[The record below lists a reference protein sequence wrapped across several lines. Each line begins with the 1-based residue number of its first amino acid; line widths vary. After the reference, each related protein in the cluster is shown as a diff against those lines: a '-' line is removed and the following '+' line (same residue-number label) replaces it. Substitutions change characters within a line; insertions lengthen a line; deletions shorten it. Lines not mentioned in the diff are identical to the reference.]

1 MLYEQNNKHRL
12 DEYILSN
19 VKCLYGKHRH
29 NAYIV
34 STGAMHYTL
43 SQVQCLYMK
52 HNRLC
57 IKYLLHHNYRRYL
70 MKGTNGIKSGNAA
83 VDGKVLYANRR
94 YKDTIFR
101 MLFSDRKNLLELYN
115 AVSGKNYDN
124 ADDLQIVTLE
134 NAVYMGMKN
143 DLAFLLNTGIYL
155 YEHQSTVNP
164 NMPLRDLL
172 YITAEYSRLVE
183 TQSLYSSAIQK
194 VPAPNFIVFYNGQ
207 DEFADKS
214 EYRLSEAFE
223 PRVDNPALELRVTV
237 LNINYGR
244 NAELM
249 KQSHTLREYAQ
260 YVALVRRYK
269 TELGSL
275 DEAVNRAVDE
285 CIRNGVLADFL
296 KRNRAEVVM
305 MSIFE
310 YNQEE
315 EERKLRAA
323 ERQAGYASGV
333 EHGIRQGIERGM
345 AQGIER
351 GMAQGMERGMEQ
363 GIERGTAENLC
374 KLVNNFMYRRKVT
387 LEEACDAL
395 GISADDYNKAERLL
409 NGHDF
414 S

>member
-1 MLYEQNNKHRL
+1 M
-12 DEYILSN
+12 
-19 VKCLYGKHRH
+19 
-29 NAYIV
+29 
-34 STGAMHYTL
+34 
-43 SQVQCLYMK
+43 
-52 HNRLC
+52 
-57 IKYLLHHNYRRYL
+57 
-70 MKGTNGIKSGNAA
+70 
-83 VDGKVLYANRR
+83 
-94 YKDTIFR
+94 
-101 MLFSDRKNLLELYN
+101 
-115 AVSGKNYDN
+115 
-124 ADDLQIVTLE
+124 
-134 NAVYMGMKN
+134 
-143 DLAFLLNTGIYL
+143 
-155 YEHQSTVNP
+155 
-164 NMPLRDLL
+164 
-172 YITAEYSRLVE
+172 E

-244 NAELM
+244 NAGLM
-249 KQSHTLREYAQ
+249 KQSRTLREYAQ

-296 KRNRAEVVM
+296 RRNRAEVVM

-333 EHGIRQGIERGM
+333 EQGIKQGM

-351 GMAQGMERGMEQ
+351 G
-363 GIERGTAENLC
+363 IAENLC
-374 KLVNNFMYRRKVT
+374 KLVDNFMSRRKAT

-395 GISADDYNKAERLL
+395 GISVDDYNKAERLI
-409 NGHDF
+409 NGHNLAE
-414 S
+414 

>member
-1 MLYEQNNKHRL
+1 M
-12 DEYILSN
+12 
-19 VKCLYGKHRH
+19 
-29 NAYIV
+29 
-34 STGAMHYTL
+34 
-43 SQVQCLYMK
+43 
-52 HNRLC
+52 
-57 IKYLLHHNYRRYL
+57 
-70 MKGTNGIKSGNAA
+70 
-83 VDGKVLYANRR
+83 
-94 YKDTIFR
+94 
-101 MLFSDRKNLLELYN
+101 
-115 AVSGKNYDN
+115 
-124 ADDLQIVTLE
+124 
-134 NAVYMGMKN
+134 
-143 DLAFLLNTGIYL
+143 
-155 YEHQSTVNP
+155 
-164 NMPLRDLL
+164 
-172 YITAEYSRLVE
+172 E

-223 PRVDNPALELRVTV
+223 PRVDNPALELRVTG

-333 EHGIRQGIERGM
+333 EHGIRQGMERGMAQGIERGM

-351 GMAQGMERGMEQ
+351 GMAQGMERGME
-363 GIERGTAENLC
+363 RGTAENLC
-374 KLVNNFMYRRKVT
+374 KLVNNFMSRRKVT

-395 GISADDYNKAERLL
+395 GISSDDYNKAERLL

>member
-1 MLYEQNNKHRL
+1 M
-12 DEYILSN
+12 
-19 VKCLYGKHRH
+19 
-29 NAYIV
+29 
-34 STGAMHYTL
+34 
-43 SQVQCLYMK
+43 
-52 HNRLC
+52 
-57 IKYLLHHNYRRYL
+57 
-70 MKGTNGIKSGNAA
+70 
-83 VDGKVLYANRR
+83 
-94 YKDTIFR
+94 
-101 MLFSDRKNLLELYN
+101 
-115 AVSGKNYDN
+115 
-124 ADDLQIVTLE
+124 
-134 NAVYMGMKN
+134 
-143 DLAFLLNTGIYL
+143 
-155 YEHQSTVNP
+155 
-164 NMPLRDLL
+164 
-172 YITAEYSRLVE
+172 E

-207 DEFADKS
+207 DECADKS

-244 NAELM
+244 NAGLM

-333 EHGIRQGIERGM
+333 EHGIRQGMERGM

-351 GMAQGMERGMEQ
+351 GMAQGME
-363 GIERGTAENLC
+363 
-374 KLVNNFMYRRKVT
+374 
-387 LEEACDAL
+387 
-395 GISADDYNKAERLL
+395 
-409 NGHDF
+409 
-414 S
+414 

>member
-1 MLYEQNNKHRL
+1 M
-12 DEYILSN
+12 
-19 VKCLYGKHRH
+19 
-29 NAYIV
+29 
-34 STGAMHYTL
+34 
-43 SQVQCLYMK
+43 
-52 HNRLC
+52 
-57 IKYLLHHNYRRYL
+57 
-70 MKGTNGIKSGNAA
+70 
-83 VDGKVLYANRR
+83 
-94 YKDTIFR
+94 
-101 MLFSDRKNLLELYN
+101 
-115 AVSGKNYDN
+115 
-124 ADDLQIVTLE
+124 
-134 NAVYMGMKN
+134 
-143 DLAFLLNTGIYL
+143 
-155 YEHQSTVNP
+155 
-164 NMPLRDLL
+164 
-172 YITAEYSRLVE
+172 E

-296 KRNRAEVVM
+296 RRNRAEVVM

-315 EERKLRAA
+315 EEQKLRAA
-323 ERQAGYASGV
+323 ERQAWYASGV
-333 EHGIRQGIERGM
+333 EHGIKQGM
-345 AQGIER
+345 A
-351 GMAQGMERGMEQ
+351 Q

-374 KLVNNFMYRRKVT
+374 KLVDNFMSRRKAT

>member
-1 MLYEQNNKHRL
+1 M
-12 DEYILSN
+12 
-19 VKCLYGKHRH
+19 
-29 NAYIV
+29 
-34 STGAMHYTL
+34 
-43 SQVQCLYMK
+43 
-52 HNRLC
+52 
-57 IKYLLHHNYRRYL
+57 
-70 MKGTNGIKSGNAA
+70 
-83 VDGKVLYANRR
+83 
-94 YKDTIFR
+94 
-101 MLFSDRKNLLELYN
+101 
-115 AVSGKNYDN
+115 
-124 ADDLQIVTLE
+124 
-134 NAVYMGMKN
+134 
-143 DLAFLLNTGIYL
+143 
-155 YEHQSTVNP
+155 
-164 NMPLRDLL
+164 
-172 YITAEYSRLVE
+172 
-183 TQSLYSSAIQK
+183 
-194 VPAPNFIVFYNGQ
+194 
-207 DEFADKS
+207 
-214 EYRLSEAFE
+214 
-223 PRVDNPALELRVTV
+223 

-244 NAELM
+244 NAGLM
-249 KQSHTLREYAQ
+249 KQSRTLREYAQ

-333 EHGIRQGIERGM
+333 E
-345 AQGIER
+345 
-351 GMAQGMERGMEQ
+351 Q

>member
-1 MLYEQNNKHRL
+1 
-12 DEYILSN
+12 
-19 VKCLYGKHRH
+19 
-29 NAYIV
+29 
-34 STGAMHYTL
+34 
-43 SQVQCLYMK
+43 
-52 HNRLC
+52 
-57 IKYLLHHNYRRYL
+57 
-70 MKGTNGIKSGNAA
+70 
-83 VDGKVLYANRR
+83 
-94 YKDTIFR
+94 
-101 MLFSDRKNLLELYN
+101 
-115 AVSGKNYDN
+115 
-124 ADDLQIVTLE
+124 
-134 NAVYMGMKN
+134 
-143 DLAFLLNTGIYL
+143 
-155 YEHQSTVNP
+155 
-164 NMPLRDLL
+164 MPLRDLL

-223 PRVDNPALELRVTV
+223 PRVTV

-244 NAELM
+244 NAGLM

-333 EHGIRQGIERGM
+333 EHGIRQGMERGM

-351 GMAQGMERGMEQ
+351 GMAQGMERGM
-363 GIERGTAENLC
+363 
-374 KLVNNFMYRRKVT
+374 
-387 LEEACDAL
+387 AL
-395 GISADDYNKAERLL
+395 KYTP
-409 NGHDF
+409 
-414 S
+414 

>member
-1 MLYEQNNKHRL
+1 
-12 DEYILSN
+12 
-19 VKCLYGKHRH
+19 
-29 NAYIV
+29 
-34 STGAMHYTL
+34 
-43 SQVQCLYMK
+43 MK
-52 HNRLC
+52 D
-57 IKYLLHHNYRRYL
+57 
-70 MKGTNGIKSGNAA
+70 TNGIKSENAA
-83 VDGKVLYANRR
+83 VNENVLYANRR

-101 MLFSDRKNLLELYN
+101 MLFSDKRNLLELYN
-115 AVSGKNYDN
+115 AVSGKNYDS

-143 DLAFLLNTGIYL
+143 DLAFLLSTGIYL

-172 YITAEYSRLVE
+172 YITSEYSKLVE

-223 PRVDNPALELRVTV
+223 PKVDNPALELRVTV

-249 KQSHTLREYAQ
+249 KHSRTLREYAQ

-285 CIRNGVLADFL
+285 CIRNDVLADFL
-296 KRNRAEVVM
+296 RKNRAEVVM

-323 ERQAGYASGV
+323 ERQAGYVEGYDSG
-333 EHGIRQGIERGM
+333 M
-345 AQGIER
+345 
-351 GMAQGMERGMEQ
+351 
-363 GIERGTAENLC
+363 ERGTAENLY
-374 KLVNNFMYRRKVT
+374 KLVSNFMSRRKVT

-395 GISADDYNKAERLL
+395 GISSDDYNKAERLI
-409 NGHDF
+409 NEHNF